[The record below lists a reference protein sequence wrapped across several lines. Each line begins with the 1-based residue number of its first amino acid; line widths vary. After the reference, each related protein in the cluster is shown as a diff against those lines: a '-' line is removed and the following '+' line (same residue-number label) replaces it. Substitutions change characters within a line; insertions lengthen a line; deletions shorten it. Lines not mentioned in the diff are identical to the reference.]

1 MLRGGANTSNGG
13 SKPTPAEKL
22 TPSTQLLLAFSVE
35 GKGATDAFSGLDAE
49 FRDAKPAKLLTLL
62 PLRPSAVL
70 ISCMLLCGLPAY
82 GRQAS
87 SPETTI
93 RVQTSEVLVPTLVE
107 MPSGEIVYGLGP
119 TDFQL
124 MDNGVLQQL
133 HVDDDLDNEPVSV
146 VVAVEK
152 GRMAALEFDKINR
165 LAPLID
171 LFLGDGSS
179 EAAFV
184 SFDSKPQLV
193 VPFTRDED
201 RLGHELRR
209 MEPGDGGA
217 AILDSV
223 GYAVKLLEERPK
235 DYRRVLLLISE
246 TRDHGSRE
254 MDAQRVVEQIGI
266 SNTLVLSVT
275 FSPSKALLLHDMK
288 DGGQSAGVADL
299 LTPLMMAVQ
308 SMRKNVAR
316 EIALMSGGEYAP
328 FTTER
333 GFEARVQEVAKHA
346 RNRYLLSFRPK
357 DETPGLHVLEVQLTR
372 NLGARV
378 VARTSYWALEKQPDG
393 FANSVTQPGSR

>member
-1 MLRGGANTSNGG
+1 MS
-13 SKPTPAEKL
+13 
-22 TPSTQLLLAFSVE
+22 LLL
-35 GKGATDAFSGLDAE
+35 
-49 FRDAKPAKLLTLL
+49 RPRRPAHRLCLLLVGTFFL
-62 PLRPSAVL
+62 SFFQAQ
-70 ISCMLLCGLPAY
+70 

-93 RVQTSEVLVPTLVE
+93 RVQTSEVLVPTLVQ

-119 TDFQL
+119 ADFEL
-124 MDNGVLQQL
+124 MDNGVPQKL
-133 HVDDDLDNEPVSV
+133 HVDDDLDSEPVSV

-193 VPFTRDED
+193 VPFTRDAD
-201 RLGHELRR
+201 RLGREFKRI
-209 MEPGDGGA
+209 EPGDGGA
-217 AILDSV
+217 AILDTV
-223 GYAVKLLEERPK
+223 GYSVKLLEDRPK

-246 TRDHGSRE
+246 TRDHGSHDV
-254 MDAQRVVEQIGI
+254 DARRLVEQIGT

-275 FSPSKALLLHDMK
+275 FSPSKALLLHDLTHNNEN
-288 DGGQSAGVADL
+288 AGPDFLAPL
-299 LTPLMMAVQ
+299 LMAVQ
-308 SMRKNVAR
+308 AVRKNVAR

-333 GFEARVQEVAKHA
+333 GFEDRVQEVAKHA
-346 RNRYLLSFRPK
+346 RNRYLLSFRPS
-357 DETPGLHVLEVQLTR
+357 DNTPGLHVLDVRLTR

-378 VARTSYWALEKQPDG
+378 VARASYWALDKQPQ
-393 FANSVTQPGSR
+393 AVPPVP

>member
-1 MLRGGANTSNGG
+1 
-13 SKPTPAEKL
+13 
-22 TPSTQLLLAFSVE
+22 VE

-49 FRDAKPAKLLTLL
+49 LRNPKPAKLLTFLPRDFRHLITCALL
-62 PLRPSAVL
+62 FGS
-70 ISCMLLCGLPAY
+70 PAY
-82 GRQAS
+82 GLQAS

-152 GRMAALEFDKINR
+152 GRMAALEFEKINR

-193 VPFTRDED
+193 VPFTRDAD

-246 TRDHGSRE
+246 TRDHGSRD
-254 MDAQRVVEQIGI
+254 MDAQRVVEQIGV

-288 DGGQSAGVADL
+288 DGGQSSSMADL

-357 DETPGLHVLEVQLTR
+357 DETPGLHMLEVQLTR

-378 VARTSYWALEKQPDG
+378 VARTSYWALEKQAGAASP
-393 FANSVTQPGSR
+393 TP

>member
-1 MLRGGANTSNGG
+1 MDT
-13 SKPTPAEKL
+13 
-22 TPSTQLLLAFSVE
+22 
-35 GKGATDAFSGLDAE
+35 E
-49 FRDAKPAKLLTLL
+49 FRNQEFRKQEPATLLTLL
-62 PLRPSAVL
+62 FHRLG
-70 ISCMLLCGLPAY
+70 SCLLMAATFFLSSEAHG
-82 GRQAS
+82 GQAS

-93 RVQTSEVLVPTLVE
+93 RVQTSEVLVPTLVQ

-119 TDFQL
+119 ADFQL
-124 MDNGVLQQL
+124 LDNGVPQQL

-193 VPFTRDED
+193 VPFTKDED
-201 RLGHELRR
+201 RLGHELKRI
-209 MEPGDGGA
+209 EPGDGGA
-217 AILDSV
+217 AILDAV
-223 GYAVKLLEERPK
+223 GFSVKLLEDRPK

-254 MDAQRVVEQIGI
+254 VDEKRLVEQIGI

-275 FSPSKALLLHDMK
+275 FSPSKALLLHDLK
-288 DGGQSAGVADL
+288 NGGQSSSTADL
-299 LTPLMMAVQ
+299 LVPLMMAVQ
-308 SMRKNVAR
+308 SMRKNAAR
-316 EIALMSGGEYAP
+316 QIALMSGGEYAP

-333 GFEARVQEVAKHA
+333 GFETRVQEVAKHA
-346 RNRYLLSFRPK
+346 RNRYLLSFRPS
-357 DETPGLHVLEVQLTR
+357 DNTPGLHLLDVRLTR
-372 NLGARV
+372 DLGARV
-378 VARTSYWALEKQPDG
+378 VARASYWALEKQP
-393 FANSVTQPGSR
+393 VQ

>member
-1 MLRGGANTSNGG
+1 MFVS
-13 SKPTPAEKL
+13 
-22 TPSTQLLLAFSVE
+22 
-35 GKGATDAFSGLDAE
+35 
-49 FRDAKPAKLLTLL
+49 
-62 PLRPSAVL
+62 
-70 ISCMLLCGLPAY
+70 GLPAH
-82 GRQAS
+82 GWQAS

-107 MPSGEIVYGLGP
+107 LSSGEIVYGLGP
-119 TDFQL
+119 ADFQL
-124 MDNGVLQQL
+124 ADNGVQQQL
-133 HVDDDLDNEPVSV
+133 HVDDDLDSEPVSV

-193 VPFTRDED
+193 VPFTRDAD
-201 RLGHELRR
+201 RLGHELTR

-217 AILDSV
+217 AILDSI
-223 GYAVKLLEERPK
+223 GYAVKLLEDRPK

-308 SMRKNVAR
+308 AMRKNVAR

-346 RNRYLLSFRPK
+346 RNRYLLSFRPT
-357 DETPGLHVLEVQLTR
+357 DNTPGLHVLDVRLTR

-378 VARTSYWALEKQPDG
+378 VARTSYWALEKQPE
-393 FANSVTQPGSR
+393 AASPTP